1 MYYRGFFGFKGQKPS
16 GFNLKGQRADLFLGH
31 RMSNRIQ
38 RKVDFLT
45 LGKGQKKKPFALH
58 PSLIPSKGFSCYSNW
73 TLFLSG
79 PPGDRQF
86 WAPGARLLIEGMTY
100 EECLTH
106 AVSWIKFPSPR
117 QGFGL
122 VWLKLGA
129 HPLSKQ
135 LHLQKFCQKP
145 EGLVI
150 HG

>member
-38 RKVDFLT
+38 RKVGFLT
-45 LGKGQKKKPFALH
+45 LGKGQKNKPSALR
-58 PSLIPSKGFSCYSNW
+58 PSLIPYKGFSCYSNG
-73 TLFLSG
+73 TFFLSG
-79 PPGDRQF
+79 PPGDRQYQ
-86 WAPGARLLIEGMTY
+86 APGTRLHVEGLTY
-100 EECLTH
+100 EECPTH
-106 AVSWIKFPSPR
+106 AKSWIKFSSPR
-117 QGFGL
+117 QRFGP

-145 EGLVI
+145 EDLVI
-150 HG
+150 HR